1 MLLHGSET
9 IMALSL
15 KPGKDIWSMHNFH
28 LVMNNSLVAVH
39 LLLIFPFPL
48 FYGPIPKGLDIGKT
62 KATRAYRIQGGTKW
76 KYIRVECPALQGQ

>member
-28 LVMNNSLVAVH
+28 LVMNNSLVAVR
-39 LLLIFPFPL
+39 LLVNISISVVLWPDSERPRHRED
-48 FYGPIPKGLDIGKT
+48 KGYTCI
-62 KATRAYRIQGGTKW
+62 
-76 KYIRVECPALQGQ
+76 